1 MPSRR
6 HDGCRSLLRAAL
18 VGLLLAAGAASAQV
32 PVPSITG
39 PISSPG
45 SAFVTPPS
53 ALDLA
58 SLGWVEEEFFLS
70 GTARAFTASA
80 PLGSD
85 GKWTAAPNGP
95 TAPYTTRILV
105 RRPIEKREFNGTVV
119 VEWLNVSGGLD
130 AAPDWT
136 FVQTLLRRE
145 GFAWVGVSAQFQG
158 VAGTG
163 GPLGL
168 SLALKTVNPQ
178 RYGPLSHPGDSFSYD
193 IYSQV
198 AAALRSPNG
207 PAPLGPLKPR
217 RIIAIG
223 ESQSAFRLTTY
234 VNAVHPTANVYDG
247 FLVHSRGAGSAPLS
261 QAPQAAIPAPSSVH
275 VRDDVDVPTMIFQ
288 AETDLVLLGYFADRQ
303 PDAGNVRLWEVAGTA
318 HDDTYGLSVGPG
330 DAGRGAADTTY
341 DPPVTSIF
349 GVFECDAPI
358 NAGPQHYVLNAA
370 LWRLNRWVRTGRVRG
385 GSAPRLAITPGSPPV
400 IERDAFGNAFGGI
413 RTPAVDVPVATHSG
427 LGQTGS
433 AFCGLF
439 GTTVPFDAATL
450 AALYP
455 SHAHYVRAVVRAARQ
470 AMRAG
475 YLLKADVIEIKRA
488 AKASSI
494 GG

>member
-1 MPSRR
+1 MRTR
-6 HDGCRSLLRAAL
+6 LQTVVVRAVCA
-18 VGLLLAAGAASAQV
+18 GLLLSVAVARAEV
-32 PVPSITG
+32 PTPTLEG

-53 ALDLA
+53 ALDLGA
-58 SLGWVEEEFFLS
+58 LGWVEEEFFVS
-70 GTARAFTASA
+70 GTARAHTASGA
-80 PLGSD
+80 LGTD
-85 GKWTAAPNGP
+85 GKWTVAADGP
-95 TAPYTTRILV
+95 TAPYVTRILV
-105 RRPIEKREFNGTVV
+105 RRPIEPRKFNGTVV

-136 FVQTLLRRE
+136 FFQTLLRRE
-145 GFAWVGVSAQFQG
+145 GFAWVGVSAQLVG

-168 SLALKTVNPQ
+168 NLSLKAVNPV
-178 RYGPLSHPGDSFSYD
+178 RYGPLVHPGDTFSYD
-193 IYSQV
+193 MYSQV
-198 AAALRSPNG
+198 AQALRHPVG
-207 PAPLGPLKPR
+207 AAPLGTLKPR
-217 RIIAIG
+217 KIIAVG

-234 VNAVHPTANVYDG
+234 VNAVHPIAHVYDG
-247 FLVHSRGAGSAPLS
+247 FLIHSRGGGAAALS
-261 QAPQAAIPAPSSVH
+261 QAPQATITPAATVH

-288 AETDLVLLGYFADRQ
+288 TETDLVSLGYFAARQ

-318 HDDTYGLSVGPG
+318 HDDTYGLGVGPG

-349 GVFECDAPI
+349 GIFNCDQPI

-385 GSAPRLAITPGSPPV
+385 GSAPRLQVSAGSPPV
-400 IERDAFGNAFGGI
+400 IARDALGNALGGI
-413 RTPAVDVPVATHSG
+413 RTPPVDVPIAALSG

-433 AFCGLF
+433 AFCALF

-450 AALYP
+450 ASLYP
-455 SHAHYVRAVVRAARQ
+455 SHAAYVQAVVKSARK

-475 YLLKADVIEIKRA
+475 YLLKADLVEIKKA
-488 AKASSI
+488 ALASDI